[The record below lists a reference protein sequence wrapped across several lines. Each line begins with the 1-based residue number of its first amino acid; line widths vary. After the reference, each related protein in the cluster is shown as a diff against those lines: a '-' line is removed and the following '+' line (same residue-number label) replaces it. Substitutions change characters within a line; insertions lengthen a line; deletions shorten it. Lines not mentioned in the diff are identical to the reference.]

1 VGLAGRT
8 HLRWVSNPPL
18 PMGLFQVTRCA
29 QNHHP
34 REQPAPAPK
43 SGPTAIALL
52 LLSLC
57 TPADAPAHTPGR
69 TISSTPGPF
78 APRCPKKVPPSR
90 VTRSRPCP
98 IQPHAGTVSSQCL
111 RHFSPRIRPNPA
123 ISPPSIAI
131 CAHACYHLSREGPT
145 PRLGSPTPN
154 RALGPG
160 IRRGIPCGC
169 PGDSEGTAGRP
180 RSAPCPLLP
189 RGATFMLRIA
199 QASITELRSTGDTL
213 NYETHRMSQKLT
225 DFAFPHSLG
234 QRRWGAW

>member
-1 VGLAGRT
+1 
-8 HLRWVSNPPL
+8 
-18 PMGLFQVTRCA
+18 MGLFQIAKCA
-29 QNHHP
+29 QNHLL
-34 REQPAPAPK
+34 REQPAPARK

-98 IQPHAGTVSSQCL
+98 IQPHAGPVSSQCL

-180 RSAPCPLLP
+180 RSVPLSSSATRRDICAPNCPSQHY
-189 RGATFMLRIA
+189 RIA
-199 QASITELRSTGDTL
+199 QHRRHSQLRDAQNVAETNRFRLPAFTGT
-213 NYETHRMSQKLT
+213 T
-225 DFAFPHSLG
+225 ALG
-234 QRRWGAW
+234 RLAI